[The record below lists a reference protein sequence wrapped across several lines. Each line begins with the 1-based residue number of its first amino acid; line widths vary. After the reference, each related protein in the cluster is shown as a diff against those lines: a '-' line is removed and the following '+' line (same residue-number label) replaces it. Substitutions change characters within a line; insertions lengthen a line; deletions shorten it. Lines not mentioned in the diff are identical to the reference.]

1 MPPFSRPEAVLKQA
15 EHLITVHQQPA
26 ALQLLSELFTMK
38 KFRSTALSALEPIV
52 LRFVQL
58 CVDMRKGRI
67 AKEGLMQYKNIAQNS
82 SVTSVETVVK
92 KFLQISEEKLEEAR
106 KEADRLYEEKL
117 AAKEVEKEQEGGEK
131 EEVEDLEA
139 SETPERVLMLAI
151 LGTGQESR
159 ERMDR
164 ALVTPWLRFLWEAY
178 RTALETLKN
187 NARLEIIY
195 QQVAQMAFNFCLQH
209 QRKTEFRR
217 LCDLLRLHLTA
228 ASKYAHQ
235 PHAINLSDPETLQRH
250 LDTRFVQLDAAIEM
264 ELWGEAFRSVEDVH
278 HLLTLTSTVGVP
290 GGAGAAKKPAN
301 LKQLSL
307 YYEKLTRVFS
317 PSAASTI
324 SSADTSLFHAAAYA
338 RYFATLRSLP
348 SNGGKTTEELE
359 HIAGGVVLS
368 ALCVREESLESKN
381 SQGLTGG
388 DVDSED
394 VKRGG
399 RDFRLATLLGLN
411 TLPTRRGMLKEAEQ
425 KGILSL
431 CPEPIHQLHTLLTT
445 PLSPHT
451 LAKDSLPV
459 LSQLAEPKFSTYAA
473 YMPHLPQTLLTHLL
487 LSLSETYS
495 EIYLQSL
502 WSMTAP
508 WEGTQWGVSREA
520 AEGWLMA
527 LCRRG
532 VLKGRVDHG
541 RGVVLFSEDEGE
553 NGDELR
559 DVALRLQRALVFV
572 EEPLKVE
579 DHASPVY
586 QALQA
591 ALAALPTT
599 RAALIHKRALAQR
612 RQELSAEMA
621 ARKTKEEQQSK
632 LDHARAEKEEA
643 EKREREAAKTKE
655 QERVRR
661 EIESVRKGEQ
671 QKIVQDLIAKGNIKV
686 NVDDIENLDTQ
697 KLVQLQ
703 VEQIEK
709 QKKEVNDRLRI
720 IAKRLDHTE
729 RAFRKEERPLLE
741 EDYTRQQ
748 EEDRITFYQTQDETK
763 KRLRHQFE
771 EELSSKARL
780 GRMMPDYLAM
790 RSEIEGEKRKEFEAR
805 REVAERKRLEER
817 RKRREEVLRAREE
830 ERKAVEEE
838 ERRIREEEERRI
850 REEEERER
858 EEEARL
864 REEEEKAA
872 AATVAK
878 LKRSEEREREIAA
891 ARKRVEEEEARERA
905 REERRRASHAA
916 PPAVPAAAEPVA
928 AWRRGGP
935 RGTPSGTATPP
946 REAPI
951 PAAPLMSAGDRA
963 PDGRRRL
970 NLAPRTIPRPET
982 PSAPSSPIPAPVPP
996 APTPERKG
1004 DTNVDDDGFT
1014 TVTREKAA
1022 VWSRGMGRRGR
1033 GGLGRGGA

>member
-58 CVDMRKGRI
+58 CVDMRKGRV

-82 SVTSVETVVK
+82 SVSSVETVVK
-92 KFLQISEEKLEEAR
+92 RFLQISEEKLEEAR

-117 AAKEVEKEQEGGEK
+117 AAKEVKEQPEGGEK

-139 SETPERVLMLAI
+139 TETPERVLMVAI

-164 ALVTPWLRFLWEAY
+164 ALITPWLRFLWEAY

-187 NARLEIIY
+187 NARLEVIY
-195 QQVAQMAFNFCLQH
+195 QQVAHMAFNFCLQH

-235 PHAINLSDPETLQRH
+235 PHSINLSDPETLQRH
-250 LDTRFVQLDAAIEM
+250 LETRFAQLDAAIEM

-290 GGAGAAKKPAN
+290 GTAGVAKKPAN

-348 SNGGKTTEELE
+348 NNGGKTSEELE
-359 HIAGGVVLS
+359 QIAGGVVLS
-368 ALCVREESLESKN
+368 ALCVREEALDSKTA
-381 SQGLTGG
+381 QGVTGE
-388 DVDSED
+388 VDGED

-425 KGILSL
+425 KGILSI
-431 CPEPIHQLHTLLTT
+431 CPEPIRQLHALLTT

-451 LAKDSLPV
+451 LAQDSLPV
-459 LSQLAEPKFSTYAA
+459 LSQLADPKFTAYAA
-473 YMPHLPQTLLTHLL
+473 YMPLLPQTLLTHLL
-487 LSLSETYS
+487 MSLTATYS
-495 EIYLQSL
+495 EIFLQSL
-502 WSMTAP
+502 WDMTAP
-508 WEGTQWGVSREA
+508 WEGTQWGISREA
-520 AEGWLMA
+520 AEGWLIA
-527 LCRRG
+527 LFRRG
-532 VLKGRVDHG
+532 VLQGRVDHG
-541 RGVVLFSEDEGE
+541 RGVVLFSEDEGQ

-572 EEPLKVE
+572 EAPLKVE
-579 DHASPVY
+579 DHSSPVY
-586 QALQA
+586 VALQA

-612 RQELSAEMA
+612 RQELSAELA

-632 LDHARAEKEEA
+632 LDKARAEKEEA
-643 EKREREAAKTKE
+643 ELREREDAKRKE

-671 QKIVQDLIAKGNIKV
+671 QKLVQDLIAKGNLKV
-686 NVDDIENLDTQ
+686 PVDDIENLDTQ

-709 QKKEVNDRLRI
+709 QKKEMNDRLRI
-720 IAKRLDHTE
+720 VAKRLDHTE
-729 RAFRKEERPLLE
+729 RAFRKEERPMLE
-741 EDYTRQQ
+741 QDYIQQQ
-748 EEDRITFYQTQDETK
+748 EEDRVTFYQTQEEMR
-763 KRLRHQFE
+763 KRLRQQFE
-771 EELSSKARL
+771 EELASKARL
-780 GRMMPDYLAM
+780 GRMMPDYLGLRAQV
-790 RSEIEGEKRKEFEAR
+790 EGEKLREFESR
-805 REVAERKRLEER
+805 REAAEAMRLEER
-817 RKRREEVLRAREE
+817 RKRKEEVLRAREE
-830 ERKAVEEE
+830 ERKE
-838 ERRIREEEERRI
+838 REEEERRM
-850 REEEERER
+850 RED
-858 EEEARL
+858 
-864 REEEEKAA
+864 
-872 AATVAK
+872 
-878 LKRSEEREREIAA
+878 
-891 ARKRVEEEEARERA
+891 
-905 REERRRASHAA
+905 EERRRQEEEGECLRHLGKTLTILMMMICRTRA
-916 PPAVPAAAEPVA
+916 
-928 AWRRGGP
+928 RGG
-935 RGTPSGTATPP
+935 G
-946 REAPI
+946 
-951 PAAPLMSAGDRA
+951 
-963 PDGRRRL
+963 
-970 NLAPRTIPRPET
+970 
-982 PSAPSSPIPAPVPP
+982 SSP
-996 APTPERKG
+996 
-1004 DTNVDDDGFT
+1004 
-1014 TVTREKAA
+1014 
-1022 VWSRGMGRRGR
+1022 RGR
-1033 GGLGRGGA
+1033 GKSCRRSRSQGKALGGARARDCSRQKACGGGRGPRARTRGASSCSSHRWPGRCCTCCLAGSYSYSPRRCRTSSMEAWWCKADSYGPGYPASRDAFAIPPRRALACRAASQQRHGAWPRWSSAVETCTSFRSSSGDTLACARSCAR